1 MFCIER
7 QDQERGWIKEMC
19 FRTAFKAY
27 MNARTKSLVTTH
39 TYRIIDTSI
48 GDVVSTVEHH
58 QARQSRNS
66 LNPSA

>member
-48 GDVVSTVEHH
+48 GDVVSTVEHRH
-58 QARQSRNS
+58 SVRSRN
-66 LNPSA
+66 P